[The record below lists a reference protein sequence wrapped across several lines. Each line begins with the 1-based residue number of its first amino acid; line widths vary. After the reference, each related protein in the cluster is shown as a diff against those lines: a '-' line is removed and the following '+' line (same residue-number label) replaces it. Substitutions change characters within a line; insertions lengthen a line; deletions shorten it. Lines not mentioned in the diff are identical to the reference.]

1 MSSVRTEICLQGASG
16 AHKEADQLVVLYKR
30 ADFQNLNTVLE
41 GLQSLL
47 WYDGKTTGS
56 LNATLRNI
64 ANWGQSARAHAR
76 LRVKH
81 HLRPHGMLVH
91 LATAAPQRYLLLGA
105 IRIRKPRT
113 SAKATGAPPPR
124 PGPRPPLARRHRAVT
139 SLAEARRLSGRRRR
153 RPLLPSVRPLL
164 PSQALLP
171 PLRHNKRR
179 APLRRCPTPSAQRR
193 SCVML
198 LVLLP
203 RAPHPEVVG
212 AHAQSCRTSAA
223 TVAAAVAAAAAAA
236 AVSAA
241 VVALLF
247 GYLYI

>member
-1 MSSVRTEICLQGASG
+1 
-16 AHKEADQLVVLYKR
+16 
-30 ADFQNLNTVLE
+30 
-41 GLQSLL
+41 
-47 WYDGKTTGS
+47 
-56 LNATLRNI
+56 
-64 ANWGQSARAHAR
+64 
-76 LRVKH
+76 
-81 HLRPHGMLVH
+81 MLVH
-91 LATAAPQRYLLLGA
+91 LATAAPQGYLLLGA

-193 SCVML
+193 PCVML
-198 LVLLP
+198 LLLLP
-203 RAPHPEVVG
+203 CAPHPEGVG
-212 AHAQSCRTSAA
+212 AHAQSCGTSAA
-223 TVAAAVAAAAAAA
+223 TVAAAVAAAAAA
-236 AVSAA
+236 VSAA
-241 VVALLF
+241 VVALLS